1 MESIGRPIG
10 ACFALASFAIAIA
23 AGLLAQNDAVT
34 VLGRAI
40 IVLVVCRVAGGV
52 LGWVLSAVASDA
64 AGVYGSERPVLGE
77 QQIEGHVPAGAA
89 AGGLHADAREIRRA
103 A

>member
-52 LGWVLSAVASDA
+52 LGWVLCAVASDA